1 MLEIWEIQRI
11 VTGRPTCFEVSL
23 FCALTQAV
31 KDGRAWRQLQ
41 ETRLANVLVTLAFIF
56 SSLDETPINHNMSWP
71 LLRAPSQHQDP
82 YNFIHGLQ
90 YHSSILVDF
99 Y

>member
-23 FCALTQAV
+23 FCALTTGCQ
-31 KDGRAWRQLQ
+31 RRTWRQLQ
-41 ETRLANVLVTLAFIF
+41 EIRLANVLVTLAFMF

-71 LLRAPSQHQDP
+71 LLHAPSQHQDP
-82 YNFIHGLQ
+82 
-90 YHSSILVDF
+90 
-99 Y
+99 